1 MSFQSAE
8 GLNPLQETLFD
19 LWYYEKQQKHDQE
32 ILGNMITEDEQP
44 SQGLLGHLLGHLAS
58 SKFQS
63 IFPVSRTVVDLQ
75 GLAI

>member
-1 MSFQSAE
+1 
-8 GLNPLQETLFD
+8 
-19 LWYYEKQQKHDQE
+19 
-32 ILGNMITEDEQP
+32 MITEGEQP